1 MRPKKTGTDE
11 VSETGGEAV
20 AAKRRRR
27 DGRGWGPFSGA
38 QLTVIIVAIAVMIM
52 LPVGAFAVVSGSNV
66 FVTDAVTGKQQKV
79 NAAGQAQV
87 EVQTLNVLIASGT
100 TTVDPFTSSPI
111 FSDLTVSHYHGVRL
125 FVGETGAAPTS
136 QTATVTSSL
145 VPFVLDSFVM
155 NTNDITRFYE
165 VPGYKMSLSVLNGTP
180 DPATFTWRL
189 YGRTN

>member
-1 MRPKKTGTDE
+1 MRPRKSGKDELSEMGT
-11 VSETGGEAV
+11 EAV
-20 AAKRRRR
+20 AGKRRSR
-27 DGRGWGPFSGA
+27 DGRGLGPFSGA
-38 QLTVIIVAIAVMIM
+38 QLTVIIVAIAVMIL

-87 EVQTLNVLIASGT
+87 EPQTLNVLIASGT
-100 TTVDPFTSSPI
+100 TSVDAFMSSPI
-111 FSDLTVSHYHGVRL
+111 FTDVTVSHYRAVRL
-125 FVGETGAAPTS
+125 FIGESGAAPTS

-155 NTNDITRFYE
+155 NTNDITRYYE
-165 VPGYKMSLSVLNGTP
+165 VPGYKMSLSVLNGTA